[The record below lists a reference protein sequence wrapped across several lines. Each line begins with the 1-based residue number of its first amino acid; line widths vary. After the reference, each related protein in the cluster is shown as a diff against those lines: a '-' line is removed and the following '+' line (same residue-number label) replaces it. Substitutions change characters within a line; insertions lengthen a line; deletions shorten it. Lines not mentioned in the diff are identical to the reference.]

1 MGRFIL
7 IVAVACV
14 ILAWFLRARR
24 RQARRERLFSSPFPD
39 DWVRI
44 LEQNVPLYQLLSEP
58 LRRELHGHINV
69 FLGEK
74 NLEGCGGLKVTDE
87 IRVTIAAQA
96 CILLLN
102 RKTKCY
108 PRLVSILVYPSAYV
122 ANKVRQGVSTEV
134 VGQQARLGESWQHGT
149 VVLSWDDVIRGA
161 RDIKD
166 GHNVV
171 LHEFAHQLDQE
182 DGSADGTPILEQ
194 RSSYVVW
201 ARVLSRDYEEL
212 RKKARRGRRTVI
224 GHYGATNEAEFFAVL
239 TETFFEKPRQLQTK
253 HPELYEEIKDFY
265 KVDPLAW
272 REENG

>member
-1 MGRFIL
+1 LWRFIPIL
-7 IVAVACV
+7 AVASGASWW
-14 ILAWFLRARR
+14 LLRQRR
-24 RQARRERLFSSPFPD
+24 RQARRERLFASPFRD
-39 DWVRI
+39 DWVAI
-44 LEQNVPLYQLLSEP
+44 LQRNVPLYQLLPEP

-69 FLGEK
+69 FLDEK
-74 NLEGCGGLKVTDE
+74 NFEGCGGLEVTDE

-102 RKTKCY
+102 RNTKCY

-122 ANKVRQGVSTEV
+122 ANKVRQGGSTEV
-134 VGQQARLGESWQHGT
+134 VGDQARLGESWQHGA
-149 VVLSWDDVIRGA
+149 VVLSWDDVMRGS

-212 RKKARRGRRTVI
+212 RKKVRRGRRTVI

-239 TETFFEKPRQLQTK
+239 TETFFEKPKQLRVK
-253 HPELYEEIKDFY
+253 HPELYDEIKDFY
-265 KVDPLAW
+265 KVNPLEW
-272 REENG
+272 REENS